1 MFRENPRRKSLW
13 ACSRQRFLRTEKAH
27 SFLFKPASTIHS
39 ITIPLLGLYP
49 RGVKTYIHIM
59 TCTVIL
65 ITASFTRAP
74 NWKLQCASANEQIN
88 TRECHCAVKT
98 GACNMGT
105 VKIIMPRERCWH
117 RRVRTAWFLLQKM
130 QTSPQWHK
138 VIKWPSHTQNHHW
151 LPTGGRGWW
160 REGPQRD
167 PGTLW
172 EVMEMFCI

>member
-13 ACSRQRFLRTEKAH
+13 ACSRQRFLRTQKAH

-88 TRECHCAVKT
+88 TRECHFAVKT
-98 GACNMGT
+98 GARNMGT
-105 VKIIMPRERCWH
+105 AKIIMPRERCW
-117 RRVRTAWFLLQKM
+117 TQK
-130 QTSPQWHK
+130 SPYCMISLTENADKSTVTQSDKVTLPHTHK
-138 VIKWPSHTQNHHW
+138 KKPS
-151 LPTGGRGWW
+151 LAAYRG
-160 REGPQRD
+160 
-167 PGTLW
+167 
-172 EVMEMFCI
+172 